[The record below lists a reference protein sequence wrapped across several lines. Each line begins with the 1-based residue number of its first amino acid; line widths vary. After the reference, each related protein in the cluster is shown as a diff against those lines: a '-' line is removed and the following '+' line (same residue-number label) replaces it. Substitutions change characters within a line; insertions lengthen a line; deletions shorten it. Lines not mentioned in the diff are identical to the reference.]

1 MTTARAYTNVEAPPD
16 WAGSLPE
23 YMVYN
28 SLTTTFRLRDG
39 NEFDYQTSLLGGRMS
54 KGGVVLDF
62 FFYDPPDLAINV
74 QGEYYHYGMGA
85 TVSQNDV
92 FVRAQMAGQGI
103 QLIFID
109 ENDIYR
115 DVDYYVRQALNYKD
129 HSKLGGGR

>member
-16 WAGSLPE
+16 WGGSLPE

-28 SLTTTFRLRDG
+28 CLTTTFRLRDG

-92 FVRAQMAGQGI
+92 LIRAQMAGQGI
-103 QLIFID
+103 F
-109 ENDIYR
+109 
-115 DVDYYVRQALNYKD
+115 
-129 HSKLGGGR
+129 